1 MKIMFLVGSYWPAQD
16 GVSQVT
22 QYLAEGLAKK
32 HEVFVLAQ
40 RKPSME
46 KQEEHIGVKIERIY
60 VERSPHW
67 GCMQGERKS
76 ARKRVREYQPDVL
89 IIVGIQ
95 NWGYDWFKKDLDSFP
110 GEKVLMTHG
119 CSCLNDYDVR
129 KRIKEIRFRRQ
140 ILADL
145 LRVYQEWYGAR
156 YKKSLP
162 EDMAKFDLITY
173 LFEEEKLHKYMEQF
187 HLGNDMILENATE
200 DFFFD
205 RKAYCVDEAKEIHF
219 INVSNYEKRKNH
231 KMILQAF
238 CEANLPNTRLDL
250 IGFYDNEYVAELRSI
265 RDEFLRKGNVNCD
278 IQIWTGLQRKQ
289 VLEIYKDADIY
300 VSASSWEAMSISLCE
315 AAAAGLT
322 ILSTDVGHVSQIPG
336 VKLFET
342 KEELVQLMKEVCGYP
357 DIRRESGKLANA
369 YAQEKYR
376 IQSRVDLLEN
386 KIVEISKRK

>member
-22 QYLAEGLAKK
+22 QYLAEGLATK

-40 RKPSME
+40 RKPHMTQ
-46 KQEEHIGVKIERIY
+46 QEEHIGVKIERIY
-60 VERSPHW
+60 VERSHYW
-67 GCMQGERKS
+67 GCMQGERKKV
-76 ARKRVREYQPDVL
+76 RRRVREYQPDVL
-89 IIVGIQ
+89 IIVGLQ

-110 GEKVLMTHG
+110 GKKVLMTHG
-119 CSCLNDYDVR
+119 CSCLDDYDV
-129 KRIKEIRFRRQ
+129 KKKIGEIQLRRQ

-145 LRVYQEWYGAR
+145 LRVYQEWYSAK

-162 EDMAKFDLITY
+162 RDMAKFDLITY
-173 LFEEEKLHKYMEQF
+173 LFEDEKLHKYMEQF
-187 HLGNDMILENATE
+187 HLGNGMILENATE
-200 DFFFD
+200 DFFFE
-205 RKAYCVDEAKEIHF
+205 RKAYCVDEDKELHF

-250 IGFYDNEYVAELRSI
+250 IGYYDNEFVDELRNI
-265 RDEFLRKGNVNCD
+265 YDEFMRTGHANCS
-278 IQIWTGLQRKQ
+278 IHIWTGLQRKQ
-289 VLEIYKDADIY
+289 VLEIYKDADVY

-336 VKLFET
+336 VKLFAT
-342 KEELVQLMKEVCGYP
+342 QDELTELMKAVWSDP
-357 DIRRESGKLANA
+357 DMRRECGKLAHD
-369 YAQEKYR
+369 YAKEKYR

-386 KIVEISKRK
+386 GITELLKK